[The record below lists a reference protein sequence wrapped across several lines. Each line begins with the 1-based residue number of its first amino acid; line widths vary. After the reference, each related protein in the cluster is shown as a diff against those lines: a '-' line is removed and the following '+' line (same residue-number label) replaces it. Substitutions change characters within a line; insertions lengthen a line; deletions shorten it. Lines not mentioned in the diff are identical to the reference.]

1 MLVSGRLGRLLLL
14 LVAVR
19 FMQSPMRDKITKM
32 INWQLLA
39 MFFFNRTTKIQQFY
53 SFRQ

>member
-19 FMQSPMRDKITKM
+19 FMQSPMKDKITMM
-32 INWQLLA
+32 INWQLLT
-39 MFFFNRTTKIQQFY
+39 MFFFNLTTKTQQFY
-53 SFRQ
+53 RFRQ